1 VIGSKQVR
9 GFTLVELLVT
19 LAILGILATML
30 VPVAQLQIQR
40 AKEAQLR
47 DALREIRRGI
57 DDYKA
62 AADDGRI
69 AKRAGGSGYPQSLQV
84 LVEGVPDLRDPK
96 RKLRFLRHIPA
107 DPFSAAPNGADWM
120 LRSYASEASDPRPG
134 EDVYDVVSRATG
146 IGLNG
151 ISYSKW

>member
-1 VIGSKQVR
+1 MIGATQTR

-19 LAILGILATML
+19 LAILGVLATML
-30 VPVAQLQIQR
+30 VPVVQLQVQR
-40 AKEAQLR
+40 SKEVQLR
-47 DALREIRRGI
+47 EALREIRRAI
-57 DDYKA
+57 DDYKT
-62 AADDGRI
+62 AADEGRI

-84 LVEGVPDLRDPK
+84 LVDGVPDLRDPK

-107 DPFSAAPNGADWM
+107 DPFAAVSEGTDWL
-120 LRSYASEASDPRPG
+120 LRSYASEASDPRAG
-134 EDVYDVVSRATG
+134 DDVYDVVSRAKG

>member
-1 VIGSKQVR
+1 MIGVSKTR
-9 GFTLVELLVT
+9 GFTMVELLVT

-47 DALREIRRGI
+47 DALREIRRAI
-57 DDYKA
+57 DDYKT
-62 AADDGRI
+62 AADEGRI
-69 AKRAGGSGYPQSLQV
+69 AKRSGGSGYPQSLQV
-84 LVEGVPDLRDPK
+84 LVDGVADLRDPK
-96 RKLRFLRHIPA
+96 RKLRFLRTIPA
-107 DPFSAAPNGADWM
+107 DPFAVAPNGTDWL

-134 EDVYDVVSRATG
+134 EDVYDVVSKAKG

-151 ISYSKW
+151 ISYSNW